1 MNRREFVTCAVC
13 AGLAATVGKVGG
25 AFAQQDGPITVGGTQ
40 FPNRTAFVETGR
52 RCGTPLPSLYEIR
65 RTERVRS
72 ALRTNRIDFNTK
84 TIVPVHVH
92 IIQDGAFGNITDAQI
107 TEQFALLNRVYDPAL
122 LQFRVDSVGRH
133 DNRRWFV
140 AGISTPEEAEM
151 KAALGRATTGALNFY
166 TAGLR
171 DGLLGWATFPWYLW
185 AYPVMDGVV
194 VNQGSLPGSG
204 LPPFDLG
211 MTAVHEIGHW
221 AGLFHTFQGG
231 CAAPGD
237 EIEDTAFE
245 EFSAVGCPLR
255 QLSTCPGE
263 TRFNPVEN
271 YMDYSDDA
279 CMKEFTPQQ
288 VQRVKDMVGYY
299 RYELQPPGM
308 RSNRLAQLR
317 EELE

>member
-1 MNRREFVTCAVC
+1 MNRREFVTCAIC
-13 AGLAATVGKVGG
+13 AGLATTAAKVG
-25 AFAQQDGPITVGGTQ
+25 ALAQDGDPITVGGTQ
-40 FPNRTAFVETGR
+40 YPNRKAFVETGR
-52 RCGTPLPSLYEIR
+52 RCGTPLPSLYDIR

-84 TIVPVHVH
+84 TVVPVYVH
-92 IIQDGAFGNITDAQI
+92 IIQDGALGNLSDQQI

-133 DNRRWFV
+133 HNPRWYQG
-140 AGISTPEEAEM
+140 GISTPEEAEM
-151 KAALGRATTGALNFY
+151 KATLGRNMTGALNFY
-166 TAGLR
+166 TAGLK

-194 VNQGSLPGSG
+194 VNQGSLPGAG
-204 LPPFDLG
+204 MPPFDLG

-237 EIEDTAFE
+237 EVQDTAFE
-245 EFSAVGCPLR
+245 ESSAAGCPLR
-255 QLSTCPGE
+255 QLSSCPGE

-279 CMKEFTPQQ
+279 CMKEFTPIQ

-299 RYELQPPGM
+299 RYQLQPPVM
-308 RSNRLAQLR
+308 RSQRLAKLR
-317 EELE
+317 RELE

>member
-1 MNRREFVTCAVC
+1 MNRREFVTCGIC
-13 AGLAATVGKVGG
+13 AGLATTVAKVG
-25 AFAQQDGPITVGGTQ
+25 ALAQDEGPITVGGTQ
-40 FPNRTAFVETGR
+40 FPNRRAFVETGR
-52 RCGTPLPSLYEIR
+52 RCGTPLPSLYDIR

-84 TIVPVHVH
+84 TTVPVHVH
-92 IIQDGAFGNITDAQI
+92 IIQGGRYGEVSDQQI
-107 TEQFALLNRVYDPAL
+107 NEQFALLNRIYDPAL

-133 DNRRWFV
+133 QNPRWYQG
-140 AGISTPEEAEM
+140 GISTPEEAEM
-151 KAALGRATTGALNFY
+151 KATLGRNTTGALNFY
-166 TAGLR
+166 TAGLK

-194 VNQGSLPGSG
+194 VNYASLPGG
-204 LPPFDLG
+204 QMPPFNLG

-237 EIEDTAFE
+237 EVQDTAFE
-245 EFSAVGCPLR
+245 EFSATGCPLR
-255 QLSTCPGE
+255 QLSSCPGE

-279 CMKEFTPQQ
+279 CMKEFTPIQI
-288 VQRVKDMVGYY
+288 QRLKDMVGYY
-299 RYELQPPGM
+299 RYTLQPPAM
-308 RSNRLAQLR
+308 RSQRLARLR